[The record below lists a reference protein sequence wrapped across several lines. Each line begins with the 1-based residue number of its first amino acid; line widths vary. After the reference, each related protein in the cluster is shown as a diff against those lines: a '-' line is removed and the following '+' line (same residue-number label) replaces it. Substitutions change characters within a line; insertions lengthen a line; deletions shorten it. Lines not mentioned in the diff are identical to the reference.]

1 MRRAS
6 YPRKYWSVLA
16 VSNEK
21 IDRSIAVIDALH
33 VFQQD
38 AQRYLDVLPQ
48 LAAGQERMAGQLN
61 TIESGVSEILSCM
74 VQTAQTH
81 PDASE
86 AESLA
91 EYRKFLDQLDQCE
104 FKQVLDSQPGSL
116 AGYRA
121 QCIAR

>member
-1 MRRAS
+1 M
-6 YPRKYWSVLA
+6 
-16 VSNEK
+16 
-21 IDRSIAVIDALH
+21 H

-61 TIESGVSEILSCM
+61 TIESGVSEILSRM

-104 FKQVLDSQPGSL
+104 FKQVLDSQLGSL